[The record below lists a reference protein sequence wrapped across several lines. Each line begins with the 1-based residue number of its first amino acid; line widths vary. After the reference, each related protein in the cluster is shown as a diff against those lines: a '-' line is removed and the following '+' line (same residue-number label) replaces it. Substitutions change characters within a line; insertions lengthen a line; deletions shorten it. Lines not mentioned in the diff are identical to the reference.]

1 MNDYNFDNALS
12 IKSID
17 EIDMTKI
24 NEAIEVISNSNLI
37 KNLSNIVKIV
47 RIQLPEDLK
56 GFNKYEDKNLKV
68 YYDYMCNI
76 IESRKK
82 NHMQ

>member
-37 KNLSNIVKIV
+37 KNLSNIV
-47 RIQLPEDLK
+47 QELT
-56 GFNKYEDKNLKV
+56 Y
-68 YYDYMCNI
+68 
-76 IESRKK
+76 
-82 NHMQ
+82 